1 MPSARGLRRSSV
13 AIALGVLLSLAL
25 GETAGAAP
33 ELSATLTAPLD
44 PASSPVPVPVPVKLA
59 LPRMLLTGASV
70 EHAVAPL
77 ELGRVASGFGY
88 RRARVRRRR
97 QFHAGL
103 DFNAER
109 GAPVLAVRRGIVVN
123 VASDDERLHGFLGYG
138 NAVVL
143 YHPDSDDWSFY
154 AHLDAVL
161 VEVGQLLAPGQKLG
175 RVGNTNNN
183 KFRGMYP
190 HLHFE
195 VRVRDSDGA
204 APFPGPYRNNAI
216 DPLPWLVQHG
226 MALGRHGAVG
236 LSCRGQDTS
245 AAREAPPDHVLDNL
259 HEH

>member
-161 VEVGQLLAPGQKLG
+161 AHAGVLRQGPVDQRHQHRAGRQGRFEPPARQQRKALAEQAFSGFIGGGERPIGADHQG
-175 RVGNTNNN
+175 R
-183 KFRGMYP
+183 
-190 HLHFE
+190 
-195 VRVRDSDGA
+195 
-204 APFPGPYRNNAI
+204 
-216 DPLPWLVQHG
+216 
-226 MALGRHGAVG
+226 
-236 LSCRGQDTS
+236 
-245 AAREAPPDHVLDNL
+245 
-259 HEH
+259 